1 MLRSAGAG
9 EGRQR
14 GREGP
19 QGGATPHPIET
30 DLPGRTGPPYDHPT
44 VTRLVPMSSVDAA
57 WLGMEDPTNLMMVT
71 GVLMLDGKVDTK
83 RLRVLLD
90 KRLAPFG
97 RFHQRVVRPRM
108 RGNLLHWQD
117 DARFDIDN
125 HVSHVALPEPGGD
138 KALRELVSELM
149 STPLDTTKPL
159 WHVHVIDGHDR
170 GSVVLARI
178 HHSIADGIA
187 LVRVMLSLTDATPTA
202 APGRRRSET
211 SSDNAGPLDWLPAAV
226 GSGLA
231 AGQRLIDNP
240 SRIADLARLGAEG
253 AYRLGRLVALPPDPK
268 TAFKGELGRRKRAA
282 WSSAVPLDDFKAI
295 GKAFG
300 ATVNDVLVATATGA
314 LRRYLDRRG
323 EPTTGVSIRASVP
336 VNLRPLDQAH
346 KLGNSFGL
354 VFLTL
359 PIGTV
364 DPVRRL
370 HSIKK
375 EMDELKR
382 SPEALVAYGVLN
394 LMGLAPVEVEKLG
407 LRFFGSKATAVL
419 TNVPGPREPLYLA
432 GRKLNK
438 VMFWV
443 PQSGR
448 LGLGISIL
456 SYAGGVML
464 GVATDEGLVSD
475 PERIVEAFGQEFRA
489 LKAAAQKTPR
499 PRRKVRKAARV

>member
-1 MLRSAGAG
+1 M
-9 EGRQR
+9 
-14 GREGP
+14 
-19 QGGATPHPIET
+19 
-30 DLPGRTGPPYDHPT
+30 
-44 VTRLVPMSSVDAA
+44 VPMSSVDAA

-71 GVLMLDGKVDTK
+71 GVLALEGKADVK
-83 RLRVLLD
+83 RLRTLLD

-108 RGNLLHWQD
+108 RGNLPHWRD
-117 DARFDIDN
+117 DEQFDIEN
-125 HVSHVALPEPGGD
+125 HVSHVALPAPGGD
-138 KALRELVSELM
+138 AALSALVSEQM
-149 STPLDTTKPL
+149 STPLDFTKPL
-159 WHVHVIDGHDR
+159 WHIHLIDGYER

-187 LVRVMLSLTDATPTA
+187 LVRVMLSLTDTTPTA
-202 APGRRRSET
+202 APRRRAPEPT
-211 SSDNAGPLDWLPAAV
+211 NHAGPLDWLPGAFNRGV
-226 GSGLA
+226 K
-231 AGQRLIDNP
+231 AGQGLLDNP
-240 SRIADLARLGAEG
+240 GRLTDLARVGAEG
-253 AYRLGRLVALPPDPK
+253 AFRLGRLVVLPPDPP
-268 TAFKGELGRRKRAA
+268 TSFKGPLGRRKRAA
-282 WSSAVPLDDFKAI
+282 WSKPVPLEDFKAI

-314 LRRYLDRRG
+314 LRRYLENRG
-323 EPTTGVSIRASVP
+323 DPTTGLAIRASVP
-336 VNLRPLDQAH
+336 VNLRPIDQAH

-359 PIGTV
+359 PIGIV

-370 HSIKK
+370 RAIKK

-382 SPEALVAYGVLN
+382 SPEALVAFGVLN
-394 LMGLAPVEVEKLG
+394 VLGLAPVEVERLG

-432 GRKLNK
+432 GRKLEK

-464 GVATDEGLVSD
+464 GVATDEGLVPD
-475 PERIVEAFGQEFRA
+475 PERIVAEFEKEFKS
-489 LKAAAQKTPR
+489 LKT
-499 PRRKVRKAARV
+499 KAHV

>member
-1 MLRSAGAG
+1 
-9 EGRQR
+9 
-14 GREGP
+14 
-19 QGGATPHPIET
+19 
-30 DLPGRTGPPYDHPT
+30 
-44 VTRLVPMSSVDAA
+44 MSSVDAA

-71 GVLMLDGKVDTK
+71 GVLMLDGKADIK

-97 RFHQRVVRPRM
+97 RFHQRVVRPRT
-108 RGNLLHWQD
+108 RGSLPHWQEE
-117 DARFDIDN
+117 AGFDIDN
-125 HVSHVALPEPGGD
+125 HVSHIALPSPGGD

-159 WHVHVIDGHDR
+159 WHVHLIDGYGD

-187 LVRVMLSLTDATPTA
+187 LVRVMLSLTDATASARPI
-202 APGRRRSET
+202 RRRGET
-211 SSDNAGPLDWLPAAV
+211 VKTNSNTGPLDWLPAAV
-226 GSGLA
+226 GRGIA
-231 AGQRLIDNP
+231 AGQRLLDNP
-240 SRIADLARLGAEG
+240 GKVGDYARLGAEG
-253 AYRLGRLVALPPDPK
+253 AYRLGRLVALPPDPR
-268 TAFKGELGRRKRAA
+268 TVFKGDLGRRKRAA
-282 WSSAVPLDDFKAI
+282 WSSPVPLDDFKAI

-314 LRRYLDRRG
+314 LRRYLDKKG
-323 EPTTGVSIRASVP
+323 ENTSGLSIRASVP
-336 VNLRPLDQAH
+336 VNLRPPDQAH

-359 PIGTV
+359 PVGVV

-370 HSIKK
+370 RSIKK
-375 EMDELKR
+375 EMDDLKR

-432 GRKLNK
+432 GQKLDK

-464 GVATDEGLVSD
+464 GVATDEGLVAD
-475 PERIVEAFGQEFRA
+475 PEKIIEAFGQEFQA
-489 LKAAAQKTPR
+489 LRTAAAKKAKST
-499 PRRKVRKAARV
+499 RKQVRV